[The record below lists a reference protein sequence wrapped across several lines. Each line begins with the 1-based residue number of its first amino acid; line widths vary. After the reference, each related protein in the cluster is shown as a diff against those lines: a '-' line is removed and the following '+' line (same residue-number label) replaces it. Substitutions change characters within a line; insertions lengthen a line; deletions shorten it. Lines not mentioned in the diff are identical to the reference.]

1 MRRRQVPLVL
11 AAGWV
16 RKAEHVEG
24 TPVAEEVGRA
34 LGVRLVGK
42 VVLPEPVD
50 LVGGH
55 RSVLGPVEIARSLVR
70 QMYSATGR
78 QKGAKAVVTIPIR
91 LQFHR
96 VTLHLFEAGTV
107 KFAGNTV

>member
-1 MRRRQVPLVL
+1 ML
-11 AAGWV
+11 AAGRV

-70 QMYSATGR
+70 QMYSATHR
-78 QKGAKAVVTIPIR
+78 QKGAKAVVNTIPIR
-91 LQFHR
+91 LQFDR
-96 VTLHLFEAGTV
+96 GTLHLFD
-107 KFAGNTV
+107 NLHYDRR